1 MVITISTHE
10 HGIIIFYDKS
20 TAFNNLSKFMNEELL
35 GPVASSANI
44 FHSMALF
51 FSSLP
56 FTPSINPRTRIS
68 TLSQNRTLIFKSRTS
83 HLAYNKIL
91 VFRLRIDHPAQG
103 ISFSTKN

>member
-1 MVITISTHE
+1 MVITISTRE
-10 HGIIIFYDKS
+10 HGIIIFFYDKS
-20 TAFNNLSKFMNEELL
+20 TSFKNLSKFMNEEELL

-68 TLSQNRTLIFKSRTS
+68 TLSQNRTLIFIQPIIK
-83 HLAYNKIL
+83 Y
-91 VFRLRIDHPAQG
+91 
-103 ISFSTKN
+103 

>member
-1 MVITISTHE
+1 MAITISRHE

-20 TAFNNLSKFMNEELL
+20 NSFNNLCKFMNEEELL

-56 FTPSINPRTRIS
+56 FTPSINPHTRIS
-68 TLSQNRTLIFKSRTS
+68 TLSQNKT
-83 HLAYNKIL
+83 L
-91 VFRLRIDHPAQG
+91 VFR
-103 ISFSTKN
+103 